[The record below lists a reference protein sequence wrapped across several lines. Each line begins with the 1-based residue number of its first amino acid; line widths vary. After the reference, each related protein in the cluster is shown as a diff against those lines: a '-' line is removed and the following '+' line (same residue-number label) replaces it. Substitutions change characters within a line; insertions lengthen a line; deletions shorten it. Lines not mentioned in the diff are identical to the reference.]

1 MKMKL
6 LVGMICVFLAVIIIN
21 SLYDNAW
28 LTIYR
33 SQVLMLTE
41 LNRGLLRREQ
51 VKTYY
56 DDAARSNPQLYA
68 NYSFDQWLGYLRGQV
83 LLLEH
88 PGQTFEI
95 TVRGKDFL
103 KYMVHRGLTADARKF

>member
-41 LNRGLLRREQ
+41 LNRSLLRSEQ

-56 DDAARSNPQLYA
+56 DDAARSNPELYA

-103 KYMVHRGLTADARKF
+103 KYIVHCGYTADARKF